1 MNLSRITTIA
11 NRAAKAARCRAFT
24 ISELT
29 VTLAICVLVSAAVA
43 GSQLFGAR
51 MTQLTQTKV
60 HTSTKAT
67 QLMRL
72 LGADIG
78 DSRKVRIGTG
88 SASSFVPASS
98 GTVQQGNALQLYPTD
113 DPNLFIRYF
122 YNAADNSLQRMD
134 DDGSLTP
141 LAAGV
146 TNSMVFTLEDFSGAI
161 LNDRQRNAV
170 VGIDLRFNRLENPD
184 VSVGP
189 QHYYK
194 SYRFRT
200 RIAQPML

>member
-1 MNLSRITTIA
+1 MNFSRTSAVAT
-11 NRAAKAARCRAFT
+11 RAAKSARCLAFT
-24 ISELT
+24 ITELT

-67 QLMRL
+67 QLIRL
-72 LGADIG
+72 LGADIR

-88 SASSFVPASS
+88 SSSSFIPAPS
-98 GTVQQGNALQLYPTD
+98 GAPQHGNALQVYPTD
-113 DPNLFIRYF
+113 DPSSFIRYF
-122 YNAADNSLQRMD
+122 YNAADKSLQRMD

-141 LAAGV
+141 MAAGV

-170 VGIDLRFNRLENPD
+170 IGVDLRFNRLENPD
-184 VSVGP
+184 ASVGA